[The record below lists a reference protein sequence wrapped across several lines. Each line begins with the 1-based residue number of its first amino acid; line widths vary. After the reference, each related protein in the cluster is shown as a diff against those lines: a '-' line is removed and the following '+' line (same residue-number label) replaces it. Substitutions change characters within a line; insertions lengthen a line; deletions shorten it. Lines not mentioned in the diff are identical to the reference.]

1 VTTGRV
7 STLTDVIVVNEPFER
22 WWSFSADHAT
32 HRWAGPGLRFIRIA
46 PGDRTPL
53 AELELPAATERLLL
67 LTLDADIALDLAKLP
82 CLRELAT
89 LEPPGEAMRAA
100 LSDHGVDVYV
110 PRNEGYWG
118 QSVAEFALGLTIA
131 ALRRIPQ
138 IARAMIDSQDTWSYL
153 PPEGMGRPGARAG
166 QFGDDSAFVSG
177 TVSGK
182 RVRVIG
188 MGNVGA
194 RYASFC
200 AALGADVAAW
210 SASAPDAVFHRSGA
224 RRVLR
229 LAELI
234 TDAEIVAPMLPL
246 VTGTEGFVTP
256 ELVESMPR
264 GSLLVLVT
272 RARVIHMPTVRR
284 RVLADE
290 IALAADVFDVEPVPL
305 DDPLLGR
312 HNVVHTPHNAGR
324 TIDSNRALADALLE
338 QFRTPG
344 TSGRVA

>member
-1 VTTGRV
+1 
-7 STLTDVIVVNEPFER
+7 
-22 WWSFSADHAT
+22 
-32 HRWAGPGLRFIRIA
+32 LRFIRIA
-46 PGDRTPL
+46 PGDHTPL
-53 AELELPAATERLLL
+53 AELELPPATERLLL
-67 LTLDADIALDLAKLP
+67 LTLDTDIALDLAKLP

-89 LEPPGEAMRAA
+89 LEPPGDAMRAA
-100 LSDHGVDVYV
+100 LNDHGVDVYA

-118 QSVAEFALGLTIA
+118 QSVAEFALGLTIG

-138 IARAMIDSQDTWSYL
+138 TARAMIDSQDTWSYL

-188 MGNVGA
+188 LGNIGA

-210 SASAPDAVFHRSGA
+210 SAGAPDSVFHRSSA

-234 TDAEIVAPMLPL
+234 TDAAPMLPL
-246 VTGTEGFVTP
+246 VTGTEGFITQ

-272 RARVIHMPTVRR
+272 RARVVHMPAVRR

-324 TIDSNRALADALLE
+324 TIDSNRALVDALLE
-338 QFRTPG
+338 QFKATPG
-344 TSGRVA
+344 TSRRVA

>member
-1 VTTGRV
+1 M
-7 STLTDVIVVNEPFER
+7 
-22 WWSFSADHAT
+22 
-32 HRWAGPGLRFIRIA
+32 A

-53 AELELPAATERLLL
+53 AELELPVSTERLLL
-67 LTLDADIALDLAKLP
+67 LTLGVDIVLDLAKLP
-82 CLRELAT
+82 RLRELAA
-89 LEPPGEAMRAA
+89 LERPGDAGCAA
-100 LSDHGVDVYV
+100 LRQHGVDVYT

-118 QSVAEFALGLTIA
+118 QSVAEFALGLTIG

-138 IARAMIDSQDTWSYL
+138 TARSMIDSQDIWSYL
-153 PPEGMGRPGARAG
+153 PPEGMGRPGARAA

-177 TVSGK
+177 TVHGK

-188 MGNVGA
+188 MGNIGA

-210 SASAPDAVFHRSGA
+210 SASAPDPVFHRSGA
-224 RRVLR
+224 RRVYR
-229 LAELI
+229 LPELI
-234 TDAEIVAPMLPL
+234 ADADVVAPMLPL
-246 VTGTEGFVTP
+246 VAGTEGLVTQ
-256 ELVESMPR
+256 ELIDSMPR

-272 RARVIHMPTVRR
+272 RAQVVHMPAVRR

-305 DDPLLGR
+305 DDALLGR

-324 TIDSNRALADALLE
+324 TIDANQALVDALLE
-338 QFRTPG
+338 QFRAPSVSRG
-344 TSGRVA
+344 PVG